1 MLGAR
6 LPTFAETLRQG
17 TSAGAFV
24 ERLENLVLLVSV
36 IRENPWLG
44 IGPGQYGV
52 FRGITLFGDPNYAP
66 TYYPNMDFLKI
77 LAEVGI
83 IGFLIVMGLLASL
96 VRLVARGYKWISPGN
111 RDRYLA
117 FFLGALAILC
127 NMLIGY
133 ELLHVF
139 FWINMGM
146 LMHLAE
152 ISSRSPD
159 VATR

>member
-1 MLGAR
+1 
-6 LPTFAETLRQG
+6 
-17 TSAGAFV
+17 
-24 ERLENLVLLVSV
+24 
-36 IRENPWLG
+36 
-44 IGPGQYGV
+44 
-52 FRGITLFGDPNYAP
+52 
-66 TYYPNMDFLKI
+66 MDFLKI

-83 IGFLIVMGLLASL
+83 IGFLIVVALLVSL
-96 VRLVARGYKWISPGN
+96 IRLVARGYKRISPDK

-146 LMHLAE
+146 LMYLAE
-152 ISSRSPD
+152 ISSRSPAA
-159 VATR
+159 VTR